1 MSAGKLS
8 HEAATPDP
16 ISPAAAL
23 MAGKK
28 LAPDATLLLEQ
39 DHRKVRG
46 YFLAYEAASDSR
58 VKLLLVAHICIELE
72 AHAQLEEEIFY
83 PVARE
88 ATGDDKLLDH
98 ALEEH
103 AEAKEMIAE
112 LRSAAKQGKTRDD
125 VVKKLRKAIEDHV
138 EEEETQLFAELR
150 AADLDLYA
158 LGRRMA
164 ARRPEVFAELTGR
177 PAVPQP
183 DFKDYDGRM

>member
-1 MSAGKLS
+1 MSLS
-8 HEAATPDP
+8 QEASRPDP

-28 LAPDATLLLEQ
+28 VAPDATLLLEQ
-39 DHRKVRG
+39 DHRKVMA
-46 YFLAYEAASDSR
+46 YFRAYESAQDSR
-58 VKLLLVAHICIELE
+58 VKLLLVAHICIELQ
-72 AHAQLEEEIFY
+72 AHMQLEEEIFY

-88 ATGDDKLLDH
+88 ATGADELLEH
-98 ALEEH
+98 AVEEH
-103 AEAKEMIAE
+103 AEAKEMIAA
-112 LRSAAKQGKTRDD
+112 LRSAAEKGETRDE
-125 VVKKLRKAIEDHV
+125 VVTKLQKAIADHV

-150 AADLDLYA
+150 ATDLDLYA

-164 ARRPEVFAELTGR
+164 ARRPEAFAQLTGK

>member
-1 MSAGKLS
+1 MSPGQLS
-8 HEAATPDP
+8 REASTPDP

-28 LAPDATLLLEQ
+28 VAPDATLLLEQ
-39 DHRKVRG
+39 DHRKVTS
-46 YFLAYEAASDSR
+46 YFLAYQAASDSR

-72 AHAQLEEEIFY
+72 AHARLEEEIFY
-83 PVARE
+83 PAARE
-88 ATGDDKLLDH
+88 ATGDDELLEH

-103 AEAKEMIAE
+103 AEAKKMIAE
-112 LRSAAKQGKTRDD
+112 LRGAAGEGKTRDD
-125 VVKKLRKAIEDHV
+125 LVTKLQKAIEDHV

-150 AADLDLYA
+150 ATDLDLYA